1 MSFPPGMIRAP
12 RADLLLALANLE
24 RPVHEHS
31 PLAAVSTIC
40 SWFVLDPLDILI
52 APKGHATITF
62 VCASKFI
69 EDFSMVKPMSSLTY
83 DRHINRRVCDERKTF
98 R

>member
-1 MSFPPGMIRAP
+1 MIRAP

-40 SWFVLDPLDILI
+40 SWFVLDPLDIL
-52 APKGHATITF
+52 PDMGGGVSHHA
-62 VCASKFI
+62 ASS
-69 EDFSMVKPMSSLTY
+69 D
-83 DRHINRRVCDERKTF
+83 
-98 R
+98 